1 MKHMLDHVLARK
13 VRVPLYVAAD
23 VPEGGETAFPDS
35 DYWVDRSLPEKLGP
49 FSPCARGA
57 VAFKP
62 RKVGCA
68 TSTRMAA

>member
-1 MKHMLDHVLARK
+1 
-13 VRVPLYVAAD
+13 LYVAAD

-62 RKVGCA
+62 RKVRYVTRVHCA
-68 TSTRMAA
+68 ACLLRDGVTA